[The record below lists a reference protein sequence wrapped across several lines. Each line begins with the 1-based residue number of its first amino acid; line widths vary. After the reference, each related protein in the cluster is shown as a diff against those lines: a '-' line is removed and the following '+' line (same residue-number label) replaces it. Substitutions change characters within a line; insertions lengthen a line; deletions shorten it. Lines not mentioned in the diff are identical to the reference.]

1 MSNKIN
7 PYDLP
12 NKAVH
17 VVLQNIEWETTSAA
31 KDLLPQTMTIP
42 VNAESYNYQ
51 EEIVSKAMDIASS
64 AQGFSILDCDVEPID
79 L

>member
-17 VVLQNIEWETTSAA
+17 VVLQNIEWEFRGHPAQLSLPLQPSLLCARGVILAPRAA
-31 KDLLPQTMTIP
+31 WRFYHILSVVSTDFLTG
-42 VNAESYNYQ
+42 AE
-51 EEIVSKAMDIASS
+51 
-64 AQGFSILDCDVEPID
+64 
-79 L
+79 